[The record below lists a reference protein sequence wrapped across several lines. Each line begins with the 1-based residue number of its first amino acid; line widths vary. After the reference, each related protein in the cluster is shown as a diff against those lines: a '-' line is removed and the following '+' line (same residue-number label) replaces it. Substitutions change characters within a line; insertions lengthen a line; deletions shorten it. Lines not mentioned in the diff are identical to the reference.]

1 MRSEGDQK
9 NKKIPYSP
17 YVTHTHPCHPPPGVP
32 MDQRILSFLHKRA
45 EMKKMRDLLF
55 YHEMKQKRISKIK
68 SKSYRKVR
76 VRYKTT
82 VVLIFFSQP

>member
-1 MRSEGDQK
+1 
-9 NKKIPYSP
+9 
-17 YVTHTHPCHPPPGVP
+17 
-32 MDQRILSFLHKRA
+32 
-45 EMKKMRDLLF
+45 MKKMRDLLF

>member
-1 MRSEGDQK
+1 
-9 NKKIPYSP
+9 
-17 YVTHTHPCHPPPGVP
+17 
-32 MDQRILSFLHKRA
+32 MDERTLSFLHKRA